1 MIDTLKKIGL
11 PATVSAIIAAL
22 ITILPFIFKID
33 ERYAKEEDVKAQAE
47 QTEKA
52 INNLALEI
60 GRLAGSQEVMIT
72 LMGKKEVRV
81 ITAEKPA
88 IKSYSL
94 MGKPEP
100 TPVPVPVIPS
110 TIEVGPDKSTQMKLN
125 AIKRDVQSQ
134 QERVRSYGSNQ

>member
-1 MIDTLKKIGL
+1 MLDLLKKIGL

-33 ERYAKEEDVKAQAE
+33 ERYAKEEVVKAQAE

-81 ITAEKPA
+81 IATEKPI

-94 MGKPEP
+94 MGKAEP
-100 TPVPVPVIPS
+100 TPVVPP
-110 TIEVGPDKSTQMKLN
+110 TIEVGPDKSTQAKLN

-134 QERVRSYGSNQ
+134 QERVRSFSTNQ

>member
-81 ITAEKPA
+81 VTTEGLNQLVRP
-88 IKSYSL
+88 L
-94 MGKPEP
+94 VGKTPDPKEVTVEIEP
-100 TPVPVPVIPS
+100 SPTS
-110 TIEVGPDKSTQMKLN
+110 KAKLN
-125 AIKRDVQSQ
+125 AIKRDTMSQ
-134 QERVRSYGSNQ
+134 QERLRNFSQEK

>member
-1 MIDTLKKIGL
+1 VIDTLKKIGL

-81 ITAEKPA
+81 VTTEGLNQLVRP
-88 IKSYSL
+88 L
-94 MGKPEP
+94 VGKTPDPKEVTVEIEP
-100 TPVPVPVIPS
+100 SPTS
-110 TIEVGPDKSTQMKLN
+110 KAKLN
-125 AIKRDVQSQ
+125 AIKRDTMSQ
-134 QERVRSYGSNQ
+134 QERLRNFSQEK

>member
-81 ITAEKPA
+81 IATEKPI

-100 TPVPVPVIPS
+100 APVPVPVIPS